1 MRISRLLT
9 PVFFA
14 GLCAFSS
21 ASPSTTSE
29 FTQRAKHVVRYDGLE
44 IKAHLEYWWA
54 DDFLTTPNLML
65 KLSLM
70 VDGTTST
77 EVKHDAIRAL
87 SPDGSTIPLVG
98 ATEFQR
104 QYPDLLMTLDLNNAW
119 GPPPESFSGTRKSCG
134 RWFLSRPG
142 ALRDQPSLTVIPGYW
157 CSGPLVF
164 NVPGGVQPG
173 QWVLIIGLEGSD
185 VRIPFTLGE

>member
-1 MRISRLLT
+1 M
-9 PVFFA
+9 
-14 GLCAFSS
+14 
-21 ASPSTTSE
+21 
-29 FTQRAKHVVRYDGLE
+29 
-44 IKAHLEYWWA
+44 
-54 DDFLTTPNLML
+54 ML

-104 QYPDLLMTLDLNNAW
+104 QYPYLLSALDLNNAW

-164 NVPGGVQPG
+164 AVPGGVQPG
-173 QWVLIIGLEGSD
+173 QWVLIIGLEGGD
-185 VRIPFTLGE
+185 VRIPFMLGG

>member
-9 PVFFA
+9 PVLVA

-21 ASPSTTSE
+21 APPSTTSE
-29 FTQRAKHVVRYDGLE
+29 FTQRAKHVVRYDGPE

-54 DDFLTTPNLML
+54 VDYISTSNLML

-70 VDGTTST
+70 VDGTMST
-77 EVKHDAIRAL
+77 EVKRDAIAVL
-87 SPDGSTIPLVG
+87 SPEGSIIPLVDPK
-98 ATEFQR
+98 EFQR
-104 QYPDLLMTLDLNNAW
+104 QYPDLLSALNLNNAW
-119 GPPPESFSGTRKSCG
+119 GPPPESFSGIRKSCG

-164 NVPGGVQPG
+164 AVPDGVRPG
-173 QWVLIIGLEGSD
+173 QWVLIIGLEGGD
-185 VRIPFTLGE
+185 VRIPFMLGG

>member
-1 MRISRLLT
+1 MRFSRLLT

-29 FTQRAKHVVRYDGLE
+29 FTQRAKHVVVYDGPE

-54 DDFLTTPNLML
+54 DDYISTPNLML

-70 VDGTTST
+70 VDGTQST
-77 EVKHDAIRAL
+77 EGKRAGIAVL
-87 SPDGSTIPLVG
+87 SPDGSTIPLVDP
-98 ATEFQR
+98 TEFQR
-104 QYPDLLMTLDLNNAW
+104 QYPDLLSALDLNNAW
-119 GPPPESFSGTRKSCG
+119 GPPPESFSGIRKNCG
-134 RWFLSRPG
+134 RWFLSLPG
-142 ALRDQPSLTVIPGYW
+142 NFRDQPSLTVTPGYF

-164 NVPGGVQPG
+164 AVPDGVQPG
-173 QWVLIIGLEGSD
+173 QWVLIIGLEEGA
-185 VRIPFTLGE
+185 VRIPFMLGE

>member
-9 PVFFA
+9 PVLVA

-21 ASPSTTSE
+21 APSSTTSE
-29 FTQRAKHVVRYDGLE
+29 FTQRAKHVVVYDGPE

-54 DDFLTTPNLML
+54 DDYISTPNLML

-70 VDGTTST
+70 VDGTMST
-77 EVKHDAIRAL
+77 EVKRDAIAVL
-87 SPDGSTIPLVG
+87 SPDGSTIPLVDPR
-98 ATEFQR
+98 EFQR
-104 QYPDLLMTLDLNNAW
+104 QYPDLLSALNLNNAW
-119 GPPPESFSGTRKSCG
+119 GPPPESFSGIRKSCG
-134 RWFLSRPG
+134 RWFLSGPG

-164 NVPGGVQPG
+164 AVPDGVRPG
-173 QWVLIIGLEGSD
+173 QWVLLVDLEGSD
-185 VRIPFTLGE
+185 VRIPFMLGE